1 MLVRLSH
8 ISINSNQ
15 SEVKHSITAIA
26 YDRKGKII
34 SYGHNSYVKTHPLQA
49 SLAPTVGLHHKI
61 YLHAEI
67 DAIIR
72 AKGEHIHTLKI
83 FRLGKSGKYLNAAPC
98 PICSHAIKLYG
109 IKHVEH
115 T

>member
-1 MLVRLSH
+1 M
-8 ISINSNQ
+8 
-15 SEVKHSITAIA
+15 KHSITAIA
-26 YDRKGKII
+26 YDRKGKLI
-34 SYGHNSYVKTHPLQA
+34 SYGHNSYIKTHPLQA
-49 SLAPTVGLHHKI
+49 SIAASVGLHHKI

-72 AKGEHIHTLKI
+72 TRGEHIHTLKI
-83 FRLGKSGKYLNAAPC
+83 FRPGKSGKYLKAAPC

-109 IKHVEH
+109 IKHIEH